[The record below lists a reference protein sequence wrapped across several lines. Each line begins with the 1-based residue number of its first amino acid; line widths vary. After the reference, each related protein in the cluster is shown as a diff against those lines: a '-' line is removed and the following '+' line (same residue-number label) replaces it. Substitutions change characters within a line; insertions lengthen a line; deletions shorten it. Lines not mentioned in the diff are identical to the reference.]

1 MLRFDIS
8 PLYKGTGVS
17 QGLDRGLLVY
27 KDDVLLAEEGMG
39 LGACAF
45 QADGYTYFTS
55 IKSIYKT
62 GNSVEV
68 IFSINIKLQH
78 MILGI
83 SSDLFTRYQEY
94 IATNIYMKHEKRQE
108 LLLNLGGPLRKLF
121 NLKVCFIKGPPLG
134 EVKIKYELGG
144 NDVSADLSCETGK
157 KTGKLFVMNELG
169 GRIFDKSIM
178 NGEFSDPPSGWEKM
192 VSPCELYSSSH
203 SLTFTVFE
211 KYVPDNV
218 KSNICWGR
226 EQIDNH
232 CCWAGFE
239 SEITCDSNKFENYR
253 YSIAFREV
261 EK

>member
-1 MLRFDIS
+1 MLRFDMS
-8 PLYKGTGVS
+8 PIYKGTGVS
-17 QGLDRGLLVY
+17 QGLDRGLVYNDDALLV
-27 KDDVLLAEEGMG
+27 EEGMG
-39 LGACAF
+39 LGACAY

-55 IKSIYKT
+55 IKSIKRT
-62 GNSVEV
+62 SDSFEV

-83 SSDLFTRYQEY
+83 RSDLFTRYQEY
-94 IATNIYMKHEKRQE
+94 IFTNIYMKHEKRQE
-108 LLLNLGGPLRKLF
+108 LLLNLGRPLRKLF

-144 NDVSADLSCETGK
+144 NDVSADLSCEMGK
-157 KTGKLFVMNELG
+157 KDGKLFVMNELG
-169 GRIFDKSIM
+169 GRIFDKSIL
-178 NGEFSDPPSGWEKM
+178 NGKVSAPPSGWQKIAN
-192 VSPCELYSSSH
+192 PCELYSSSH
-203 SLTFTVFE
+203 SLSFTIFE

-218 KSNICWGR
+218 RSNIYWGR
-226 EQIDNH
+226 EQTADN

-239 SEITCDSNKFENYR
+239 SEILCDSNKFENYR